1 VRAIIDLTQAATEEF
16 AVLRKDGTTF
26 YVEVSC
32 SNVTNDKGNVAGRM
46 ASFVDITPRK
56 LIEMERE
63 TLIARLQSALAKVR
77 TLRGLVPICA
87 SCKKIRD
94 DKGFWH
100 QVEAYIRD
108 HSDAEFSHSLC
119 PDCAEQLYPGYAN
132 RADTPCQG
140 SSE

>member
-1 VRAIIDLTQAATEEF
+1 VRAIIDLIQAATEEF
-16 AVLRKDGTTF
+16 VVLRKDGTAF

-32 SNVTNDKGNVAGRM
+32 SNVTNNQGNVAGKM
-46 ASFVDITPRK
+46 ASFVDITRRK
-56 LIEMERE
+56 QMELEKE
-63 TLIARLQSALAKVR
+63 TLIGKLQSALARVK

-108 HSDAEFSHSLC
+108 HSEAEFSHSVC
-119 PDCAEQLYPGYAN
+119 PDCAELLYPGYAN
-132 RADTPCQG
+132 GASTSCQK